1 MVAIREYCWGAS
13 RTPFGT
19 GLCKEIAP
27 AICTRGGK
35 AQIWLDLMLM
45 SMLGKK
51 NQQWAYCQIL
61 EAYAF
66 MTPTKL

>member
-1 MVAIREYCWGAS
+1 MVAIREYCWGAPRS
-13 RTPFGT
+13 PFGT

-35 AQIWLDLMLM
+35 AQIWLELMLM

-51 NQQWAYCQIL
+51 PTVKFL
-61 EAYAF
+61 EAYGF
-66 MTPTKL
+66 MTQTKL